1 MKLTRSHNGMIA
13 GVASGIA
20 RAAGLDPTLVRLA
33 FVLLA
38 IFGGS
43 GMLIYIVLWVILP
56 RENDGGTVAEEGIAK
71 ARKWYD
77 DRNR

>member
-1 MKLTRSHNGMIA
+1 MKLTRSSNGMIA
-13 GVASGIA
+13 GVASGVA

-33 FVLLA
+33 FVLFA
-38 IFGGS
+38 VGG
-43 GMLIYIVLWVILP
+43 GLLIYIVLWVILP

-71 ARKWYD
+71 AREWYD